1 MRCGQQLSSTLDLEG
16 YSSRTESG
24 AISALNGVGESAD
37 AGVDAAPQP
46 VGEPLAEAVRDY
58 RFPRG
63 GASFS
68 VGVAEGLAVNAA
80 GESLALMP
88 ATLPTERG
96 GSVDVAAD
104 GSFTFTPAG
113 SPGTFWG
120 TDWLEYRTS
129 ERVQLRLT
137 VYPDRI
143 RLPELARSGAGF
155 GVSAPRQFD
164 NMGFFLA
171 PWPLL
176 VTRMVTARK
185 TSSLAFQARPRG
197 ASR

>member
-1 MRCGQQLSSTLDLEG
+1 MRAKHLSNRAALFLACAAGSSCSWTLDLDG

-129 ERVQLRLT
+129 ERVLQLRLT

-143 RLPELARSGAGF
+143 RLLELA
-155 GVSAPRQFD
+155 
-164 NMGFFLA
+164 
-171 PWPLL
+171 
-176 VTRMVTARK
+176 
-185 TSSLAFQARPRG
+185 
-197 ASR
+197 